1 MSGVRDGQ
9 EPGNGL
15 RKHELLYRRLLE
27 QIRAELSPHDALPSE
42 RELTSRHQVSRATV
56 RQALQRLE
64 EEGWVYRLQG
74 AGTYVADPATISKSL
89 ALTSFSEDMRARK
102 LAPGSKLLGLRRV
115 TADVAV
121 ARDLRLS
128 PGAEVVHIRRLRL
141 ADGEPM
147 CLEQVWLR
155 GDLLPGAHEQL
166 AAGSLYDALAA
177 RGVEVHHA
185 DQVIGA
191 TVVDTEQAGLL
202 GVAPY
207 SPAIRVTRVTFDD
220 ADRALESA
228 ESIYRADR
236 YDFRITVN
244 RRPQA

>member
-1 MSGVRDGQ
+1 MTEETS
-9 EPGNGL
+9 GL
-15 RKHELLYRRLLE
+15 RKHELMYRRLLE
-27 QIRAELSPHDALPSE
+27 QIRTELSPRDALPSE
-42 RELTSRHQVSRATV
+42 RELTTRYQVSRATV

-64 EEGWVYRLQG
+64 EEGWVHRMQG
-74 AGTYVADPATISKSL
+74 AGTYVSDPATISKSL

-102 LAPGSKLLGLRRV
+102 LTAGSKLLGLRRV

-155 GDLLPGAHEQL
+155 GDLLPDADAAL
-166 AAGSLYDALAA
+166 ASGSLYEVLAE
-177 RGVEVHHA
+177 RGIEMHHA

-191 TVVDTEQAGLL
+191 TVADVEQAELL
-202 GVAPY
+202 AVAPY
-207 SPAIRVTRVTFDD
+207 SPALRVTRVTYDGTS
-220 ADRALESA
+220 RPVEYA

-236 YDFRITVN
+236 YDFRITVS
-244 RRPQA
+244 RRPTP